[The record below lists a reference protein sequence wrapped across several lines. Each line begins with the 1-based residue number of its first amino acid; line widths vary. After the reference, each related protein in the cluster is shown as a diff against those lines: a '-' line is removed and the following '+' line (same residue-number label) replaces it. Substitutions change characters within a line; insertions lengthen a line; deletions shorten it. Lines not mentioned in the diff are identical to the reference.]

1 MCLASIDVLGGF
13 VEGDGDLLD
22 LFFFFLVESLPNF
35 IHTTYLKEFFSSNP
49 KAVPISPHVR

>member
-1 MCLASIDVLGGF
+1 MMCLASIDVLGGF
-13 VEGDGDLLD
+13 VEGDGD

-49 KAVPISPHVR
+49 KAVPTSPHVR

>member
-13 VEGDGDLLD
+13 VEGDGDL
-22 LFFFFLVESLPNF
+22 FFFFLLVESLPNF

-49 KAVPISPHVR
+49 KAVPTSPHVR